1 VLVIACGGALMDGA
15 TYTDLDARWP
25 R

>member
-1 VLVIACGGALMDGA
+1 VNDGA
-15 TYTDLDARWP
+15 TYTDLP